1 MIRAEIF
8 IDLDSA
14 RRFKRTPWRKEDESS
29 VSFANRCAFI
39 VDLFGELQVKIATSI
54 SEMQL
59 GSKVTISRSRIY
71 HGWHRGLTPT
81 QDRRIWQ
88 EAALSFRAY
97 TMTKVSYLPDV
108 AFGNELICGGKRVP
122 LYDTLRNQ
130 DGIDRQKLVDTSLV
144 ADVIC
149 FARSESSGVGGSK
162 GPSSMGVILADDDDI
177 LPGAFVAERWGLPI
191 RVLRVTRAGENK
203 HIDTRGM
210 VGKI

>member
-1 MIRAEIF
+1 MIKAEVF

-14 RRFKRTPWRKEDESS
+14 RRFKRPPWRNDDESS

-39 VDLFGELQVKIATSI
+39 VDLFGELQVKISSSI
-54 SEMQL
+54 SEMQM

-71 HGWHRGLTPT
+71 HGWHRGVTPT
-81 QDRRIWQ
+81 QDRKIWQ
-88 EAALSFRAY
+88 EAALNFRAY
-97 TMTKVSYLPDV
+97 TTTNVSYLPDV

-130 DGIDRQKLVDTSLV
+130 DGIDRQKLVDTALV
-144 ADVIC
+144 ADIIC
-149 FARSESSGVGGSK
+149 FARSESGGIGGRK

-210 VGKI
+210 VGKL